1 MREPDITKIR
11 LPESALTE
19 LEMVESWDWD
29 DGIPLEN
36 LIDWINQVVARFR
49 PDEVGDS
56 TRSSQEF
63 SPRSFRHYQTLG
75 CIDPPSRVGRRAR
88 YVFRHYLQG
97 LLVRKLLW
105 EKVPSDQITRL
116 MADRSEAE
124 YKQLL
129 FEGVELV
136 PAGIDRE
143 SVTGDSATVEIWKR
157 IKLADGLELNVREDW
172 GRMSNEEK
180 ERVIEWMKENL

>member
-1 MREPDITKIR
+1 MRKPDEPQIR

-19 LEMVESWDWD
+19 LEMVESWNWD
-29 DGIPLEN
+29 EGIALEN

-63 SPRSFRHYQTLG
+63 TPRSFRHYQTLG
-75 CIDPPSRVGRRAR
+75 CIDPPSRVGRQAR
-88 YVFRHYLQG
+88 YGFRHYLQG

-116 MADRSEAE
+116 MADRSESD

-136 PAGIDRE
+136 PAGIDRG
-143 SVTGDSATVEIWKR
+143 SVTSDPATEEMWKR
-157 IKLADGLELNVREDW
+157 IKLTDGLELNVREDQ
-172 GRMSNEEK
+172 GRMSDEEK
-180 ERVIEWMKENL
+180 ERVIDWMRKNL